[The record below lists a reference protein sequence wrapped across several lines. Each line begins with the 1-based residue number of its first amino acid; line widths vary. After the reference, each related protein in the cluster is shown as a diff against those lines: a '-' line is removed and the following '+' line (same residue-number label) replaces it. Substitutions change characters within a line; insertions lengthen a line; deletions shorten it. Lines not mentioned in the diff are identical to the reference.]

1 MAVEI
6 HSHMRASSR
15 LSIPIFQFAHRI
27 SMTQVI
33 SFESKVLRER
43 VRIGRSNVDAVTS
56 DEALDRLVDLAENPS
71 GAAQVVTPNAQHI
84 VLLESDPYL
93 RKIYSDA
100 ALVVPDGISLVY
112 AARLLGTPLKG
123 RVTGVDVLQG
133 LCARAA
139 DHGLSVFFLGGRRG
153 AAEEAAARLKSV
165 HPKLNVAGTS
175 CPPYGFHLCEA
186 GLSEVSREILAAR
199 PDILFVALGAPKQE
213 YWIYEHRSKLGVPL
227 SIGIG
232 GSFEMISGMT
242 RRAPRWIQAAGFEW
256 LFRLAMEPRRLWK
269 RYLIGNVQFV
279 GILLRQAFGRSEAA
293 HGKPCKAEET
303 I

>member
-1 MAVEI
+1 MA
-6 HSHMRASSR
+6 
-15 LSIPIFQFAHRI
+15 
-27 SMTQVI
+27 QVI
-33 SFESKVLRER
+33 AIESKVLRER
-43 VRIGRSNVDAVTS
+43 VRIGRSNIDAVTF
-56 DEALDRLVDLAENPS
+56 DEALDRLVELADDPS

-112 AARLLGTPLKG
+112 AAWLLGTPLKE

-133 LCARAA
+133 LCARASER
-139 DHGLSVFFLGGRRG
+139 GLRVFFLGGRRG
-153 AAEEAAARLKSV
+153 AAEEAAARLKAV
-165 HPKLNVAGTS
+165 HPKLKVAGTS
-175 CPPYGFHLCEA
+175 CPPYGFHLREA
-186 GLSEVSREILAAR
+186 GLNEVSREILAAR

-213 YWIYEHRSKLGVPL
+213 HWIYEHGSKLGVPL

-256 LFRLAMEPRRLWK
+256 LFRLALEPRRLWM

-279 GILLRQAFGRSEAA
+279 GIVLRQAFGRSERA
-293 HGKPCKAEET
+293 HGKPCKAEER